1 MNRRVITRTCKY
13 LTCALFMAS
22 GAKGA
27 FAWTDKPVRMIVP
40 APPGGTIDTVARI
53 VADEL
58 SAQIGQ
64 PVVVDNKPG
73 AGGAI
78 AVKSMLS
85 SPPDGRTILLTASN
99 VLTEVPQ
106 VLNVGF
112 DPLKDVKPVVALAR
126 GVMVFVGSPGVPAK
140 DVKGVVAWVKA
151 NPGKLSYASYSSGTA
166 SQYAGA
172 MFNNEAG
179 LDLTHVPFP
188 GSVPALTQVM
198 GGQVPLMFDGIVT
211 SKPLI
216 AAGKIKVF
224 GVASKTR
231 WPQLLNVPTLAEQG
245 YPDIE
250 FRNWTGVVVSAKVSP
265 ELTEK
270 IHAAVSKAA
279 ATPKVHDRLISVGFE
294 PMPDQPTAQLANELR
309 VEYDRNAKIVKSFD
323 IKTD

>member
-1 MNRRVITRTCKY
+1 MNRKVITRTCKY
-13 LTCALFMAS
+13 LTCALFMAF

-27 FAWTDKPVRMIVP
+27 FAWSDKPVRMIVP

-64 PVVVDNKPG
+64 PVMVDNKPG

-78 AVKSMLS
+78 AVRSMLA

-112 DPLKDVKPVVALAR
+112 DPLKDVKPVIALVR
-126 GVMVFVGSPGVPAK
+126 GVMVFVGSPDVPAR

-151 NPGKLSYASYSSGTA
+151 NPGKLSYASYSAGTA

-172 MFNNEAG
+172 LFNKEAG

-231 WPQLLNVPTLAEQG
+231 WPQLPNVPTLAEQG

-250 FRNWTGVVVSAKVSP
+250 FSNWTGVVVSAKVSP
-265 ELTEK
+265 GLTEK

-279 ATPKVHDRLISVGFE
+279 ATPKVRDRLVSVGFE
-294 PMPDQPTAQLANELR
+294 PMADQPTVQLANELR

-323 IKTD
+323 IKAD

>member
-1 MNRRVITRTCKY
+1 MNHTAITRSCKY
-13 LTCALFMAS
+13 LTCALFMALC
-22 GAKGA
+22 AKGA

-40 APPGGTIDTVARI
+40 APPGGTMDTVARI

-73 AGGAI
+73 ASGSI
-78 AVKSMLS
+78 AVRSMLS

-99 VLTEVPQ
+99 VLTEVPH

-126 GVMVFVGSPGVPAK
+126 GVMVFVGSPGVPAR
-140 DVKGVVAWVKA
+140 DVKGVVAWAKA
-151 NPGKLSYASYSSGTA
+151 NPGKLGYASYSSGTA
-166 SQYAGA
+166 SHYAGA
-172 MFNNEAG
+172 MFNKQAG

-198 GGQVPLMFDGIVT
+198 GGQVPLMFDGVVT

-231 WPQLLNVPTLAEQG
+231 WPQLPNVPTLAEQG
-245 YPDIE
+245 YPDID
-250 FRNWTGVVVSAKVSP
+250 FKNWTGVVVPAKVSP

-270 IHAAVSKAA
+270 IHVAVSKAA
-279 ATPKVHDRLISVGFE
+279 ATPKVHDRLVSVGFE
-294 PMPDQPTAQLANELR
+294 PMPDQPAAQLANDVR
-309 VEYDRNAKIVKSFD
+309 VEFERNARIVKSLD
-323 IKTD
+323 IKAD